1 MPIIP
6 SADVPPSAVDHDDK
20 ALGERLRARRVAK
33 GLTLKDVAARADMS
47 IGSISQIE
55 RGVSSPSIRTLRGI
69 CHALGIDGAEL
80 FAPADV
86 VSDEPDAASAS
97 RIGMDA
103 DAGASTNTNARI
115 TPSMLTG
122 EAVPSAPADPGR
134 AAVRSNDAAVSGEY
148 LVRADRHKPLRLHGT
163 GITKYRVT
171 PSSCNAMEAYLMELD
186 PGAFSDP
193 NFLVQTGDKVGYVIE
208 GKLQL
213 FVGDQSFLLETGDT
227 YGFAANQ
234 AYRWINGWDK
244 KTRFLVVNS
253 NHFYV

>member
-1 MPIIP
+1 MLPP
-6 SADVPPSAVDHDDK
+6 PDVSPSAVDHDDK

-33 GLTLKDVAARADMS
+33 GLTLKDVAARAEMS

-69 CHALGIDGAEL
+69 CHALEIDGAEL
-80 FAPADV
+80 FAPADDASNASDV
-86 VSDEPDAASAS
+86 VDAAAAAASRAGGDAAIAAGQSVPLAEADAALAAARPADAASS
-97 RIGMDA
+97 
-103 DAGASTNTNARI
+103 S
-115 TPSMLTG
+115 
-122 EAVPSAPADPGR
+122 
-134 AAVRSNDAAVSGEY
+134 EY

-171 PSSCNAMEAYLMELD
+171 PASCNAMEAYLMELD
-186 PGAFSDP
+186 PGACSDP

-213 FVGDQSFLLETGDT
+213 FIGDRSFLLETGDT

>member
-1 MPIIP
+1 MSLLPP
-6 SADVPPSAVDHDDK
+6 AHVPPSAVDHDDK

-33 GLTLKDVAARADMS
+33 GLTLKDVAARAEMS

-69 CHALGIDGAEL
+69 CHALEIDGAEL
-80 FAPADV
+80 FAPADDASSA
-86 VSDEPDAASAS
+86 SDVLDAAAAS
-97 RIGMDA
+97 RAGGDAVVQPGQSAPLAAA
-103 DAGASTNTNARI
+103 DAAR
-115 TPSMLTG
+115 
-122 EAVPSAPADPGR
+122 AAARPAD
-134 AAVRSNDAAVSGEY
+134 AALSGEY

-171 PSSCNAMEAYLMELD
+171 PASCNAMEAYLMELD
-186 PGAFSDP
+186 PGASSDP

-213 FVGDQSFLLETGDT
+213 FIGDQSFLLETGDT